1 MGRRQTGSVF
11 TRGEVIRVQFQW
23 QDKRVSETLHG
34 LSALKPRD
42 MAIAQKML
50 ADIVERIGH
59 GVFDYAGTFPDSPRA
74 KLAGTGIRTLGDA
87 LDSFMD
93 GAPERLEPRTLTQYK
108 NAAQEWRDILG
119 EDLVLE
125 RAIPSEI
132 KKKIFSLPKASAAR
146 FNNRLIPL
154 RGALRAAMADNHRL
168 KDLLAEVPNMD
179 KEDAD
184 PDPLSPEQTACVL
197 KHVREHY
204 GDRPWAWY
212 AFAFSTGLRPGEQCV
227 LLYSDIKGGKVSVTK
242 AQNPDGSTKPTKTKG
257 KRQVDLAPLA
267 LEAVE
272 VSKSWKN
279 ENGEIF
285 QNPWSE
291 DRWLGNKSQYEN
303 VWTPTLKALE
313 IPRRRAYCTRHTFAT
328 TLLAKGA
335 RVLYVSAQLGHT
347 SPTMVETTY
356 ADHLPGADGGYNTDI
371 LAGAFS

>member
-1 MGRRQTGSVF
+1 MV
-11 TRGEVIRVQFQW
+11 RGLR
-23 QDKRVSETLHG
+23 
-34 LSALKPRD
+34 
-42 MAIAQKML
+42 
-50 ADIVERIGH
+50 
-59 GVFDYAGTFPDSPRA
+59 
-74 KLAGTGIRTLGDA
+74 
-87 LDSFMD
+87 
-93 GAPERLEPRTLTQYK
+93 
-108 NAAQEWRDILG
+108 
-119 EDLVLE
+119 
-125 RAIPSEI
+125 
-132 KKKIFSLPKASAAR
+132 
-146 FNNRLIPL
+146 PL
-154 RGALRAAMADNHRL
+154 RGRNVAAASRCCRSRKL
-168 KDLLAEVPNMD
+168 
-179 KEDAD
+179 
-184 PDPLSPEQTACVL
+184 QRQQ
-197 KHVREHY
+197 REHQQ
-204 GDRPWAWY
+204 DQKSAHATNFKRQPSPA
-212 AFAFSTGLRPGEQCV
+212 ARPGEQCV